1 MASIRKILARP
12 DGETALSN
20 AVTYYKNP
28 ANRGKPVGTTSTN
41 RPATV
46 EAYLK
51 PFVYDASKNLFL
63 KVRVNSAART
73 TYAQPLG
80 GHLSLTVPATG
91 INVGK
96 ITGARPAK
104 IVIVNSSKTGT
115 YVSAKATKTNYL
127 KYTTE
132 TISLPFGRGASD
144 TESMQE
150 AFTAIKNA
158 LPAASAESNRRVYLQ
173 PEKIAAV

>member
-1 MASIRKILARP
+1 MASIRKLLARP

-20 AVTYYKNP
+20 AVAYYKNP
-28 ANRGKPVGTTSTN
+28 ANRGKPVGTSSTN

-51 PFVYDASKNLFL
+51 PFVYNADSKLYL

-73 TYAQPLG
+73 SYATPLG
-80 GHLSLTVPATG
+80 GHLYLTVPTG
-91 INVGK
+91 GVNVGR

-115 YVSAKATKTNYL
+115 YTAAKATKTNYL
-127 KYTTE
+127 KYQTE
-132 TISLPFGRGASD
+132 TVSLPFGRGATD

-150 AFTAIKNA
+150 AFQDIKGKI
-158 LPAASAESNRRVYLQ
+158 PAASAESNRRIYLQ
-173 PEKIAAV
+173 PEKIAAL